1 MKNYTHTVREE
12 LKGIILFVALIWLVF
27 AADIF
32 LPLERLGLIPRDG
45 SGLIG
50 IATMTFL
57 HADLAHLMSNIV
69 PLVIMLAL
77 LAGSRANSLMI
88 VGLIVLIG
96 GALLWMFGRSNTLH
110 IGASLL
116 VFGLAVFLIVS
127 GVLEKR
133 LVPLIIAVFVAVTY
147 GGVLV
152 SGIAPWQKGVSW
164 EGHLFGGI
172 GGAIAAWLMLGRNV
186 HKILP

>member
-1 MKNYTHTVREE
+1 MKNYAHTVKEE
-12 LKGIILFVALIWLVF
+12 LVSILVFIGIIWCVF
-27 AADIF
+27 ILDIF
-32 LPLERLGLIPRDG
+32 FPLEQFGLIPRDSG
-45 SGLIG
+45 GLIG

-57 HADLAHLMSNIV
+57 HGDLAHIMGNIV

-88 VGLIVLIG
+88 VALIVLVG
-96 GALLWMFGRSNTLH
+96 GGLLWLFGRPNTLH

-127 GVLEKR
+127 GLLEKR
-133 LVPLIIAVFVAVTY
+133 LIPLIIAVFVAVTY

-152 SGIAPWQKGVSW
+152 AGIAPWQQGVSW
-164 EGHLFGGI
+164 DGHLFGGI
-172 GGAIAAWLMLGRNV
+172 GGAIVAWALVGRNQ
-186 HKILP
+186 HKALI